1 MASLRAVG
9 YMILRGSTF
18 AERPGRIHMKSS
30 CLHAVG
36 IAMASLGL
44 IAAAAPGVCAQAPTD
59 SAPPVVRHELSGDTF
74 TYQVGAKDSSD
85 SIAAKFGEPQ
95 LTMLPDG
102 SEPQA
107 GSMLAIDNRHI
118 APADVDQGV
127 VVNIPQRMLFL
138 FRDGHL
144 AAAWPVTV
152 GRPDWPTPQGAYKVA
167 SLTQNPTWHVP
178 PAIRAEMEDDGIPT
192 SKEVAPGPHN
202 PLGKN
207 WIGLDHGGIGIHGT
221 NHPDAIYL
229 FGSHGCIRLTP
240 DAVGKLFHM
249 VGHHEPVDIVYE
261 PVALAVLPDGRIF
274 VESDPDPYE
283 EGHANIE
290 SLHAAAR
297 AAGVEN
303 QIDWQRASR
312 ALVMVEGIARRV
324 DRGQDT
330 ESASAAPAAQ
340 SQ

>member
-1 MASLRAVG
+1 M
-9 YMILRGSTF
+9 
-18 AERPGRIHMKSS
+18 RPSS
-30 CLHAVG
+30 LHALSV
-36 IAMASLGL
+36 ATLSLGL
-44 IAAAAPGVCAQAPTD
+44 CAIVSMARIAGAQAPAD
-59 SAPPVVRHELSGDTF
+59 STPLEVRHELSGDTF

-85 SIAAKFGEPQ
+85 TIAAKFGEPQ

-107 GSMLAIDNRHI
+107 GSGLAIDNRHI
-118 APADVDQGV
+118 AAADVDQGV
-127 VVNIPQRMLFL
+127 VINIPQRMLFL

-144 AAAWPVTV
+144 VAAWPVTV
-152 GRPDWPTPQGAYKVA
+152 GRPDWPTPLGSYQIA

-178 PAIRAEMEDDGIPT
+178 PAIRAEMEEDGIPT

-221 NHPDAIYL
+221 NHPEAIYL
-229 FGSHGCIRLTP
+229 FGSHGCVRLTP

-249 VGHHEPVDIVYE
+249 VGRHEAVKIVYE
-261 PVALAVLPDGRIF
+261 PVSLAVLPDGRIF

-283 EGHANIE
+283 EGHADID

-324 DRGQDT
+324 DRGQVAD
-330 ESASAAPAAQ
+330 SSNGGAAAQ
-340 SQ
+340 PQ

>member
-1 MASLRAVG
+1 
-9 YMILRGSTF
+9 
-18 AERPGRIHMKSS
+18 MKPPS
-30 CLHAVG
+30 LHALG
-36 IAMASLGL
+36 IAMLSFGFFALVQT
-44 IAAAAPGVCAQAPTD
+44 IPGARAQAPVD
-59 SAPPVVRHELSGDTF
+59 STPLNVRHELSGDTF

-85 SIAAKFGEPQ
+85 TIAAKFGEPQ

-107 GSMLAIDNRHI
+107 GSALAIDDRHI
-118 APADVDQGV
+118 APADVDTGV
-127 VVNIPQRMLFL
+127 VVNIPQRMLFV

-152 GRPDWPTPQGAYKVA
+152 GRPDWPTPQGNYKIA
-167 SLTQNPTWHVP
+167 SLTTNPTWHVP

-221 NHPDAIYL
+221 NHPEAIYY

-249 VGHHEPVDIVYE
+249 VGRHEPVDIVYE

-274 VESDPDPYE
+274 LESDPDPYE
-283 EGHANIE
+283 EGHASIE
-290 SLHAAAR
+290 SLHAAAH
-297 AAGVEN
+297 AAGVED
-303 QIDWQRASR
+303 QIDWPRASR
-312 ALVMVEGIARRV
+312 ALVMVEGVAREI
-324 DRGQDT
+324 DRGQQ
-330 ESASAAPAAQ
+330 AQ
-340 SQ
+340 SSNNGSAESQR